1 MEKRLK
7 RRIKILLAVIVVLVF
22 FIIGGITYF
31 NQEID
36 NMKKDSLSRVESMFG
51 ILKKVNKVIELN
63 RLNTEEFTYYIN
75 PSDWEDTLKKET
87 GLTLEIPNNWT
98 KNEVVVRKD
107 NNDESLSVF
116 EITLDIKGNIVFND
130 FVDTLYKKLK
140 NEFETVESFKEGK
153 GYYEINSFSEAT
165 YNNMYYD
172 YVTTLEDGSTG
183 GPKVKIKLLE
193 LEKNKIKIEINK
205 F

>member
-140 NEFETVESFKEGK
+140 NEFETVESFTEGK